1 MNYERT
7 MKQAVISTEA
17 VPERSRRQSRENSIK
32 TKPDF
37 YLILKQKQ
45 PE

>member
-7 MKQAVISTEA
+7 MKQAVISTE
-17 VPERSRRQSRENSIK
+17 RRNRVRIVEKQ
-32 TKPDF
+32 PDF